1 MRETGQTAPAV
12 VEPAARAPKTAMRI
26 THLISITC
34 LLVACGGDDAAIPD
48 AASGPD
54 AAGDTTDAPWIAD
67 APTDLPDAGPP
78 LSGFGDISGDCG
90 VLDDD
95 EWSSDGSFEFRNAID
110 LGTAGYTE
118 DDFDQLTA
126 GGQEIILDGNAGGNS
141 IMSEVFAYEMLHR
154 CELADLLKTETEISY
169 DTTGKITDFLVSID
183 SRKVGVSVT
192 RAVGYPRDDPYTV
205 EQARAL
211 LEGKLADILE
221 STANVS
227 DEDAWVRQILHVLAY
242 GSEHAESL
250 ATAYAQIDATLRAD
264 TVVIVTVTDGND
276 EFIY

>member
-1 MRETGQTAPAV
+1 
-12 VEPAARAPKTAMRI
+12 MRI
-26 THLISITC
+26 AHLLSITG
-34 LLVACGGDDAAIPD
+34 LLCACGSGGEA
-48 AASGPD
+48 GPD
-54 AAGDTTDAPWIAD
+54 AANAPDAAGETTDAQAVAD
-67 APTDLPDAGPP
+67 APADLPDAGPP

-95 EWSSDGSFEFRNAID
+95 EWGSDASFAFRNAID
-110 LGTAGYTE
+110 FGASGYTE
-118 DDFDQLTA
+118 GDFDLLTP
-126 GGQEIILDGNAGGNS
+126 GGQEIIVDGNAGGSS

-154 CELADLLKTETEISY
+154 CELAGLLKTETEISY
-169 DTTGKITDFLVSID
+169 DTAGKITDLLVSID

-205 EQARAL
+205 EQAQTL

-242 GSEHAESL
+242 GPEHAESL
-250 ATAYAQIDATLRAD
+250 ATAYAQIDETLRAD
-264 TVVIVTVTDGND
+264 TLVIVTVTDGDD
-276 EFIY
+276 EFLY